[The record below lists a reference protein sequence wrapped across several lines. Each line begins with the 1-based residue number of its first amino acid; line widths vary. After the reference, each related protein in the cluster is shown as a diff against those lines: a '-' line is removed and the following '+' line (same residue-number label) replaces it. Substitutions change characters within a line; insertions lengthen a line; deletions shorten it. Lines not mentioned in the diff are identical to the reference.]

1 MTLFDIVRSYT
12 NSINKEKQMIV
23 QLFSKIFDDVKLFQD
38 TYIVMR
44 NDKYG
49 ILSRADGSFIVPM
62 EYDTLIPV
70 SEKLIIAEKDGK
82 FGVIDFNHSAIL
94 PFEYDSIRL
103 IETKRLFFFKEAKLL
118 TKKGDI
124 YKTYKLKELE
134 KATNYDK
141 EF

>member
-1 MTLFDIVRSYT
+1 MV
-12 NSINKEKQMIV
+12 V
-23 QLFSKIFDDVKLFQD
+23 QLFNETYDYIESYKDVYVV
-38 TYIVMR
+38 TR

-49 ILSRADGSFIVPM
+49 IVSKSDGAIIIPM
-62 EYDTLIPV
+62 VYETLIPV
-70 SEKLIIAEKDGK
+70 SDNLIVAEKDGK
-82 FGVIDFNHSAIL
+82 FGVINFNQFAIL

-134 KATNYDK
+134 KATNYDE

>member
-1 MTLFDIVRSYT
+1 MV
-12 NSINKEKQMIV
+12 V
-23 QLFSKIFDDVKLFQD
+23 QLFNE
-38 TYIVMR
+38 TYDYIESYKEVYVVTR

-49 ILSRADGSFIVPM
+49 IVSKSDGEIIIPM
-62 EYDTLIPV
+62 EYETLIPV
-70 SEKLIIAEKDGK
+70 SENLIIAEKDGK
-82 FGVIDFNHSAIL
+82 FGVIDFNQSAIL

-103 IETKRLFFFKEAKLL
+103 IETKRLFFFKKAKLL

>member
-1 MTLFDIVRSYT
+1 MV
-12 NSINKEKQMIV
+12 V
-23 QLFSKIFDDVKLFQD
+23 QLFNETYDYIEAYIDVYVI
-38 TYIVMR
+38 TR

-49 ILSRADGSFIVPM
+49 IVSKSDGKFIIPM
-62 EYDTLIPV
+62 EYSTLIPV
-70 SEKLIIAEKDGK
+70 SEKLIIAEKDDR
-82 FGVIDFNHSAIL
+82 FGVIDFNQSVIL

-118 TKKGDI
+118 TQKSDI

-134 KATNYDK
+134 KATDYDK